1 MSAREWGA
9 TLPVELRMDPETGQ
23 VSAVATLPPD
33 LWRKALDLGLDSEPS
48 ALSVI
53 LARAVLEKAEAE
65 CPLPLAKIAAEAGA
79 FIDAG
84 VAALERG
91 SRTGGFEA

>member
-1 MSAREWGA
+1 MSAGEWGA

-33 LWRKALDLGLDSEPS
+33 LWRKALDLGLDSEAS
-48 ALSVI
+48 ALSMI

-65 CPLPLAKIAAEAGA
+65 CPLPLAEIAAEAAA
-79 FIDAG
+79 FIDAA
-84 VAALERG
+84 VAALEGGTRA
-91 SRTGGFEA
+91 GGFEA